1 MAVTILPIR
10 ILGDP
15 VLRTPCDPVTHF
27 DDGLAQLIDDM
38 FETMYA
44 APGVGLAAN
53 QVGVS
58 LRLFVYDCPDADHVA
73 HRGYVINPTLT
84 LDEDVPSSLDEEED
98 MEGCLSVPG
107 DHFPTPR
114 ADRATVRGID
124 VDQQTVELSGS
135 GFFARC
141 LQHECGHLDG
151 RLFVDELTGKHR
163 RAALRFMRDADWAL
177 SGQTS
182 WLPPPREP

>member
-1 MAVTILPIR
+1 MTILPIR
-10 ILGDP
+10 IMGDP
-15 VLRTPCDPVTHF
+15 VLRTPCDPVTRF
-27 DDGLAQLIDDM
+27 DDDLARLVEDM

-58 LRLFVYDCPDADHVA
+58 LRLFVYDCPDADRVA
-73 HRGYVINPTLT
+73 HRGHVINPSLT
-84 LDEDVPSSLDEEED
+84 LDEEIPKTLDEEED
-98 MEGCLSVPG
+98 CEGCLSVPG

-114 ADRATVRGID
+114 AFRATVHG
-124 VDQQTVELSGS
+124 VDLDQRPVAASGT

-141 LQHECGHLDG
+141 LQHESGHLDG

-163 RAALRFMRDADWAL
+163 RVALRFLRDADWAVN
-177 SGQTS
+177 GQTS
-182 WLPPPREP
+182 WLPPPRDT

>member
-1 MAVTILPIR
+1 MSILPIR

-15 VLRTPCDPVTHF
+15 VLRTPCDAVTRF
-27 DDGLAQLIDDM
+27 DDDLAQLIDDL

-53 QVGVS
+53 QVGVL
-58 LRLFVYDCPDADHVA
+58 LRLFVYDCPDADRIV
-73 HRGYVINPTLT
+73 HRGYVINPSLT
-84 LDEDVPSSLDEEED
+84 LDEEIPTTLDEDED
-98 MEGCLSVPG
+98 SEGCLSVPG
-107 DHFPTPR
+107 DHFPTAR
-114 ADRATVRGID
+114 AFRATVRGID
-124 VDQQTVELSGS
+124 LDEQPLEVSGT

-163 RAALRFMRDADWAL
+163 RAAQRFIRDADWAV
-177 SGQTS
+177 SGATS
-182 WLPPPREP
+182 WLPPPRDT